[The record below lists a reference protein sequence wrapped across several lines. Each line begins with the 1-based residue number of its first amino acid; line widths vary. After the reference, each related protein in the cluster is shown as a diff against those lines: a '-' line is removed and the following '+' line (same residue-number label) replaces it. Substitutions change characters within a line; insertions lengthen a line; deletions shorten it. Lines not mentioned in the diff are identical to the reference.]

1 MCRLL
6 ASGPRYREKATYDT
20 PRLLGADKATPV
32 GYVFKTPIDG
42 RVMNDIAMT
51 PGLVENARRLFAFG
65 YIKYK
70 DIFDYTN
77 TVGFCW
83 RYNLDLKGFIPAEE
97 EEGYTYRISEPPKPT

>member
-1 MCRLL
+1 
-6 ASGPRYREKATYDT
+6 
-20 PRLLGADKATPV
+20 
-32 GYVFKTPIDG
+32 
-42 RVMNDIAMT
+42 MNDIAMT

-97 EEGYTYRISEPPKPT
+97 EEGYTYRISEPQNRPKAAQAARAHLLVAFAP